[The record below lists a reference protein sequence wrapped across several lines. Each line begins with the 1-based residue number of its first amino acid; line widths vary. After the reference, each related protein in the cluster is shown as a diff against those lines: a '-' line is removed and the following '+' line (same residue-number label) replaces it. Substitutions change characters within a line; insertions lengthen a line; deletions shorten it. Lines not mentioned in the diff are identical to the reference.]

1 MRSLDT
7 NMKKRTKYN
16 NGGLSTS
23 FSKGVFEL
31 EGSVAGNK
39 QQRTSQGTASLT
51 GGGYKAS
58 ISKGYDTQ
66 SGKSQN
72 YSLEKQL
79 PNQSSVAFKKNKY
92 NTSLDYHKKTS
103 KGSNIR
109 FGLNK
114 NAQGDLGISMGFSK
128 PI

>member
-1 MRSLDT
+1 
-7 NMKKRTKYN
+7 MKKRTKYN
-16 NGGLSTS
+16 SGGLGTS
-23 FSKGVFEL
+23 FTAGVFEL
-31 EGSVAGNK
+31 EGNVSGNK
-39 QQRTSQGTASLT
+39 SQRTSQGTASVA
-51 GGGYKAS
+51 GKGYRVS
-58 ISKGYDTQ
+58 VSRGYDTQ

-79 PNQSSVAFKKNKY
+79 PNQSSVALRKNKY
-92 NTSLDYHKKTS
+92 NTSLDYRKQTD